1 MTMLNSALQYA
12 SMGWQVFPLAQGAKV
27 PREGSRGL
35 HDATTD
41 HQQINEWWGADP
53 TANVGIR
60 TGIASGLTVIDVDG
74 ETGTQSMLKVKHL
87 FPHDP
92 TRVIKTP
99 KGHHLYFKYN
109 PLWNTK
115 VKILDGVDV
124 RSEGGYVVAPPS
136 IVGDKQYFVHQD
148 RDITPILLPVS
159 PDDLVMVKSTEVKQ
173 EKIDVADRPAWV
185 VEAMQGV
192 GEGARDATATSLA
205 GFFHSRG
212 LPKDIIKAIL
222 TPFAENCTPPFSFQD
237 LEAKIDSVDRYPVK
251 NEPVVDLPES
261 IRNWIETTDGRWW
274 SVDELDNQ
282 FGLRFSHDKAARGSI
297 VKTLKETGVIE
308 QHATTNRSFRYV
320 VRELE
325 PMDFKSPQIQPILDI
340 QWALGVEDHVN
351 LYPSNIC
358 VVAGSP
364 NAGKTALMLN
374 VAYLNQER
382 FPVYYFSS
390 EMGNAELQSRIK
402 KFEREGISVDDW
414 SMKAFSRNSNF
425 EDVIVP
431 DAINIIDFLEITE
444 AAYNV
449 DYFLTKISERVGN
462 GVAIVA
468 IQKKKGAL
476 LGRGQEYSEQK
487 PRLYLSLDQGQM
499 TIVKGKNWA
508 KRDIDPTGLYIN
520 YKIEDGYK
528 FVPTTDWAW
537 H

>member
-1 MTMLNSALQYA
+1 
-12 SMGWQVFPLAQGAKV
+12 
-27 PREGSRGL
+27 
-35 HDATTD
+35 
-41 HQQINEWWGADP
+41 
-53 TANVGIR
+53 
-60 TGIASGLTVIDVDG
+60 
-74 ETGTQSMLKVKHL
+74 
-87 FPHDP
+87 
-92 TRVIKTP
+92 
-99 KGHHLYFKYN
+99 
-109 PLWNTK
+109 
-115 VKILDGVDV
+115 
-124 RSEGGYVVAPPS
+124 
-136 IVGDKQYFVHQD
+136 
-148 RDITPILLPVS
+148 
-159 PDDLVMVKSTEVKQ
+159 
-173 EKIDVADRPAWV
+173 
-185 VEAMQGV
+185 
-192 GEGARDATATSLA
+192 
-205 GFFHSRG
+205 
-212 LPKDIIKAIL
+212 
-222 TPFAENCTPPFSFQD
+222 
-237 LEAKIDSVDRYPVK
+237 
-251 NEPVVDLPES
+251 
-261 IRNWIETTDGRWW
+261 
-274 SVDELDNQ
+274 
-282 FGLRFSHDKAARGSI
+282 
-297 VKTLKETGVIE
+297 
-308 QHATTNRSFRYV
+308 
-320 VRELE
+320 
-325 PMDFKSPQIQPILDI
+325 MDFKSPHIQPILDI

-414 SMKAFSRNSNF
+414 SMKAFSRNSHF
-425 EDVIVP
+425 EDVMVP

-449 DYFLTKISERVGN
+449 DHFLTQISEKVGN

-468 IQKKKGAL
+468 IQKKRGAL